1 MLRVEEYARIRRA
14 HRDGMSI
21 REIARSFGRSR
32 RKIREVLRS
41 AEPRPYRRTTVHRPK
56 LTAVFQDQ
64 IDQILVADESAPRK
78 QRHTAVMIHRRLQS
92 QGFEGGYD
100 QVRRYV
106 KKKRT
111 AHRETFIPL
120 NHDPGQRA
128 EADFGKI
135 HVDFPEGRR
144 QVSVL
149 IIAWAY
155 SNCTF
160 AIALPNEKVESILY
174 GTKQAFE
181 FFRCVP
187 KELWWDNPKT
197 VVKEILKGRNRVVN
211 AKYMSLA
218 SHYNFEPL
226 FCLPARGNE
235 KPHVENRVKFLQR
248 NWATPVP
255 HFADLEALNAHLLQ
269 CCVQDQQRTVTGK
282 SESISTRF
290 AQDRKHS
297 LPLPLASFDP
307 AVTHEREVD
316 KYQTVA
322 FDLCRYSVP
331 RRYAFQK
338 VKVKAYVDHIEVVAA
353 DAASGNQVIA
363 RHERCY
369 EPRTHVLDPL
379 HFLET
384 LKRKPACLD
393 HSSVYRTWKLPR
405 EISGLRDYL
414 EDRHGPYTGARQ
426 YIRVLQLL
434 ATHPMASVSA
444 AVRQCQAEGVVTAE
458 RIAFRCQRLA
468 ESRST
473 NTTRSSTS
481 SSSADAPT
489 MHDVIVHSIPIVH
502 VPLPNFHKFDSFLSQ
517 GGDTDDDHD
526 DLPRAARSTLA
537 PASELETT
545 SLANDVGRVREAG
558 P

>member
-1 MLRVEEYARIRRA
+1 MLKVEEYARIRRA

-41 AEPRPYRRTTVHRPK
+41 AEPRPYQRTSVHRPK

-64 IDQILVADESAPRK
+64 IDQILEADASAPRK
-78 QRHTAVMIHRRLQS
+78 QRHTAVMIHRRLQE

-111 AHRETFIPL
+111 SQRETFIPL

-135 HVDFPEGRR
+135 YVDFPDGRR

-187 KELWWDNPKT
+187 KELWWDNPRT
-197 VVKEILKGRNRVVN
+197 VAKEILKGRNRIVN

-235 KPHVENRVKFLQR
+235 KPHAENRVKFLQR

-255 HFADLEALNAHLLQ
+255 CFADRDALNAHFLQ
-269 CCVQDQQRTVTGK
+269 CCVQDQQRTVAGK
-282 SESISTRF
+282 SETIATRF
-290 AQDRKHS
+290 AQDRKHALS
-297 LPLPLASFDP
+297 LPVASFDP

-331 RRYAFQK
+331 RRFAFQK
-338 VKVKAYVDHIEVVAA
+338 VKVKAYVDRIEVVANA
-353 DAASGNQVIA
+353 TSGGQVIA

-384 LKRKPACLD
+384 LERKPACLD
-393 HSSVYRTWKLPR
+393 HSSVYRNWKLPR
-405 EISGLRDYL
+405 KISDLRDYL
-414 EDRHGPYTGARQ
+414 ADRHGRYAGARQ

-434 ATHPMASVSA
+434 ATHSLASVTS

-458 RIAFRCQRLA
+458 RVAFRCQRLA
-468 ESRST
+468 Q
-473 NTTRSSTS
+473 
-481 SSSADAPT
+481 SSSADATRSPT
-489 MHDVIVHSIPIVH
+489 SLSSVNVPTTRDVTVHSIPIVH
-502 VPLPNFHKFDSFLSQ
+502 VPLPNFHKFDCFLSQ
-517 GGDTDDDHD
+517 GGDPDDDHD
-526 DLPRAARSTLA
+526 DLPCATRSALA
-537 PASELETT
+537 TESELKTT
-545 SLANDVGRVREAG
+545 SLANDVGRVRETG
-558 P
+558 T